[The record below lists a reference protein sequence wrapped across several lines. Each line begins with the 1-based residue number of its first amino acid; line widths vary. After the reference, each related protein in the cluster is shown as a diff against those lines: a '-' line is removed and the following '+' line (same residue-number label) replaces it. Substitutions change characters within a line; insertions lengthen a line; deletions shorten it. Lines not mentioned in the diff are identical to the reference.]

1 MSTERKRTTIYLPKE
16 LEEELDALKQKKF
29 YKSSQSN
36 MIGHLIK
43 LGMRAENE
51 SPAPTTQEGG

>member
-1 MSTERKRTTIYLPKE
+1 MSTELKRTTIYLPKE
-16 LEEELDALKQKKF
+16 LEPELDDLRQRKF

-43 LGMRAENE
+43 LGMQVENG
-51 SPAPTTQEGG
+51 TLGGKPPQAS